1 MSGKMKMIKCS
12 ECGEIE
18 NWQPEGTEFV
28 CERCKNRVKFAA
40 EAEVF
45 SAQIAAEEQVP
56 YVEDTTN
63 ADLAREAA
71 RQLTY
76 DPDLARQQSGP
87 DRIEIE
93 SHWYQGMSNPTMA
106 SPRRGPDHHN
116 HRRSEM
122 KRHNWRLI
130 ETREW
135 SDGNGHI
142 ATEQCTECDGWPAPA
157 SATGARKRRGAEI
170 TTPTRRQTKIAF
182 ARE

>member
-1 MSGKMKMIKCS
+1 MSAKMKSILCRV
-12 ECGEIE
+12 CDEIDD
-18 NWQPEGTEFV
+18 WLPEGTEFV

-71 RQLTY
+71 RKFSY

-93 SHWYQGMSNPTMA
+93 SHWYH
-106 SPRRGPDHHN
+106 D
-116 HRRSEM
+116 E
-122 KRHNWRLI
+122 
-130 ETREW
+130 
-135 SDGNGHI
+135 
-142 ATEQCTECDGWPAPA
+142 
-157 SATGARKRRGAEI
+157 
-170 TTPTRRQTKIAF
+170 
-182 ARE
+182 

>member
-18 NWQPEGTEFV
+18 NWQPEGTKFV
-28 CERCKNRVKFAA
+28 CTRCQNHVKFAA

-45 SAQIAAEEQVP
+45 SAQIATEEHVP

-93 SHWYQGMSNPTMA
+93 SHWYH
-106 SPRRGPDHHN
+106 D
-116 HRRSEM
+116 E
-122 KRHNWRLI
+122 
-130 ETREW
+130 
-135 SDGNGHI
+135 
-142 ATEQCTECDGWPAPA
+142 
-157 SATGARKRRGAEI
+157 
-170 TTPTRRQTKIAF
+170 
-182 ARE
+182 